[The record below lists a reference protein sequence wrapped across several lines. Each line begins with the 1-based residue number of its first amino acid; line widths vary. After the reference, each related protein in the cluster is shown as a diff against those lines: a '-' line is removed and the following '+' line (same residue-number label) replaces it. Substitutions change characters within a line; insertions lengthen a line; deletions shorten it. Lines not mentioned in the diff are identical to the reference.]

1 MEIKVFKK
9 RKQMLERDLA
19 VAIEKLV
26 SEFEDETGYSPNSIY
41 VDCVA
46 TREMQDER
54 ERYIIGE
61 VRTSIDL

>member
-19 VAIEKLV
+19 VAVQNLV
-26 SEFEDETGYSPNSIY
+26 MTFEDETGYSPNSIY
-41 VDCVA
+41 VNCIA
-46 TREMQDER
+46 TREMQEKR

-61 VRTSIDL
+61 VRTNIDL

>member
-1 MEIKVFKK
+1 MEIKAFKK

-26 SEFEDETGYSPNSIY
+26 LEFEDETGSPGAIY
-41 VDCVA
+41 VDCVSI
-46 TREMQDER
+46 REMQDER
-54 ERYIIGE
+54 DRYVIGE

>member
-26 SEFEDETGYSPNSIY
+26 SEFEDETGYSPGAIY
-41 VDCVA
+41 VDCVSI
-46 TREMQDER
+46 REMQDER